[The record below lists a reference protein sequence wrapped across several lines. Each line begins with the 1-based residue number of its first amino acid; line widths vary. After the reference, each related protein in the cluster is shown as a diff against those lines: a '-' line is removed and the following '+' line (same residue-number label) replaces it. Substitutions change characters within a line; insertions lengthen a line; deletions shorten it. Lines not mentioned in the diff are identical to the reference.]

1 MKLYRIKLST
11 KSPRYELKTFQLTA
25 KNLEDAVSKAMKRMG
40 ECKFSKV
47 ENVDVFIETEVGG
60 VWNSYLEQQIEHL
73 NH

>member
-11 KSPRYELKTFQLTA
+11 KIPRYELKTFQLTA
-25 KNLEDAVSKAMKRMG
+25 NNLDEAVNRLEG
-40 ECKFSKV
+40 CKFSKV
-47 ENVDVFIETEVGG
+47 EGVDVFIEREVGG